1 MSKILEKVLNRLQD
15 SIIGRFDSGTQPG
28 EENIIDPKIV
38 PDPEEG
44 EDYVTHRYV
53 NEQEDEEEE
62 KAPEETGEEMG
73 GGEDLGGEAGMGGD
87 MGAGGMDTG
96 MGGGFGTPGEEEK
109 PKDIDELGR
118 RYELKKIYARLVS
131 IESNLSD
138 SPEVELLKL
147 RNYVSQAIDLFKTM
161 INNIDLFK
169 ETIDEIIVVYYE
181 FLKYTYAVLKKF
193 YEEKEAKK

>member
-1 MSKILEKVLNRLQD
+1 MSEILEKVLNRLQD

-73 GGEDLGGEAGMGGD
+73 GD

-96 MGGGFGTPGEEEK
+96 MGGFGTPGEEEK

-193 YEEKEAKK
+193 YEEKEAEK